1 MATTPKVTEFTTN
14 NVDIFNAIRNSCS
27 ANFRDYVP
35 AGNPSQESVREI
47 GAIIMRYNVLQNE
60 FLSALVNRIA
70 LAIIQSKLY
79 RNPWSVFKRGIIDL
93 GETIEEIFVNIAQ
106 PYSYDPAVA
115 ESKVFKRE
123 IPDVRAAFH
132 IMNYQKFYK
141 QTIQNNDLRKA
152 FLAWSGI
159 SDLIAK
165 IVEAMYTA
173 ANYDEFQTMK
183 YLLAKNIINGRM
195 YPVQIANIEASNMKT
210 IVSTI
215 KGISNKFEYE
225 NTLYNPTGVTTHTL
239 KDDQFIIVNADF
251 DAMMDVEVLA
261 AAFNMDK
268 AQFLGHRVMIDS
280 FGEFDF
286 DRLDALFKDDPNYT
300 KFTDDE
306 ITILNTVPAVIID
319 RDWFMMYDNLSEFTE
334 QYNGEGLYWNYWYH
348 VWKTFSS
355 SPFVNAVVFAPGAPA
370 VNSITISP
378 NYVSTV
384 NGGSVVLSAIVNT
397 SYFATKAVKW
407 TSNTEGIDIDPYGV
421 VTIGPEVAEDSNVS
435 ATITATSVANSSV
448 TATATIN
455 VISTAPTVTS
465 VTVSPASKAIAA
477 GGTQQF
483 TATVDGTNNPSQ
495 DVTWSITNTGG
506 TGITVSTDGLVT
518 VAADA
523 TITTSCT
530 LTATSDEDDNVSGTA
545 TITIAE

>member
-1 MATTPKVTEFTTN
+1 MPTIPSTANLTTN
-14 NVDIFNAIRNSCS
+14 NVDIFNYIRNSAS

-35 AGNPSQESVREI
+35 AANPSQESIREI

-70 LAIIQSKLY
+70 LALIQSKLY
-79 RNPWSVFKRGIIDL
+79 RNPWSVFKRGIIEL
-93 GETIEEIFVNIAQ
+93 GETIEEIFVNMAQ
-106 PYSYDPAVA
+106 PFIYDPAVA
-115 ESKVFKRE
+115 ENKVFKRE

-152 FLAWSGI
+152 FLSWSGI

-183 YLLAKNIINGRM
+183 YLLAKSILNGRL
-195 YPVQIANIEASNMKT
+195 YPVQIPAIEASNMKT

-215 KGISNKFEYE
+215 KGVSNKFEFQS
-225 NTLYNPTGVTTHTL
+225 TLYNPTGVATHTL
-239 KDDQFIIVNADF
+239 KDDQFVIVNSDF
-251 DAMMDVEVLA
+251 DATMDVEVLA
-261 AAFNMDK
+261 SAFNMSK
-268 AQFLGHRVMIDS
+268 AEFMGHRVIIDS
-280 FGEFDF
+280 FGEFDD
-286 DRLDALFKDDPNYT
+286 DRLTKLFANDENFSVFTNTEKTALDG
-300 KFTDDE
+300 
-306 ITILNTVPAVIID
+306 IPAVIVD
-319 RDWFMMYDNLSEFTE
+319 RDWFMIYDNLSEFTE

-355 SPFVNAVVFAPGAPA
+355 SPFVNAVVFAPGQPT

-378 NYVSTV
+378 NAVSTI
-384 NGGSVVLSAIVNT
+384 NGGTVVLSAIVNT
-397 SYFATKAVKW
+397 SNFASKAVKW
-407 TSNTEGIDIDPYGV
+407 STTTEGVEIDPYGV
-421 VTIGPEVAEDSNVS
+421 VTIGPDVDAGNI
-435 ATITATSVANSSV
+435 TITATSAIDNTV
-448 TATATIN
+448 TATATVT

-465 VTVSPASKAIAA
+465 VTVSPSTKAIAA

-483 TATVDGTNNPSQ
+483 TATVTGTNNPSQ

-506 TGITVSTDGLVT
+506 SGITVSTGGLVS

-523 TITTSCT
+523 TISTTCT
-530 LTATSDEDDNVSGTA
+530 LTATSDEDDTKSGTA
-545 TITIAE
+545 TITIDD